1 MHMLHREGTKCILW
15 GITENQSLTDV
26 VSLKISKV
34 GVDNHDKSISMS
46 QIHHSFPFYN
56 FALYGILN
64 CLSLLEMYLY

>member
-1 MHMLHREGTKCILW
+1 MFHREYTKCMLL
-15 GITENQSLTDV
+15 GITGNQSLTDV

-34 GVDNHDKSISMS
+34 VADNHDISISMS
-46 QIHHSFPFYN
+46 QIHFPFYN